1 MEIVPLPQGFGAEVI
16 GFDLAGGESA
26 DDIARLQSAHD
37 RYHLLVFRRGPR
49 LSPARQA
56 QIAGW
61 FGPLG
66 GDGAAPGQPWSFMD
80 NRDAAG
86 RAVLK
91 FHCDM
96 SPLEHPVEGIS
107 LHAVEL
113 PRVPTSTT
121 FVSNA
126 LAWDALEPALQDE
139 LRGMKGLHHYG
150 EAINL
155 AMRWPML
162 EHWHPVC
169 LLHPRTGRE
178 LLFVTE
184 YHTIQ
189 LGELPAERNAALLE
203 QLFGL
208 LYAPAMRYE
217 HTWELGDL
225 LIWDSLAVQ
234 HARTREADPADGP
247 RVLQRVSLG
256 THSIGSQI
264 AARAREQGIQP
275 TA

>member
-1 MEIVPLPQGFGAEVI
+1 MDLVPLPQGFGVEVREC
-16 GFDLAGGESA
+16 DLAAALSA
-26 DDIARLQSAHD
+26 ADVARLQAAYDEH
-37 RYHLLVFRRGPR
+37 HLLVFPRGSR
-49 LSPARQA
+49 LSPDRQA
-56 QIAGW
+56 EVAGW

-66 GDGAAPGQPWSFMD
+66 GDGTGPDQPWSFMD

-96 SPLEHPVEGIS
+96 SPLAHPVEGIS
-107 LHAVEL
+107 LHALKL

-121 FVSNA
+121 FVSNV
-126 LAWDALEPALQDE
+126 LAWDALEADLQAE
-139 LRGMKGLHHYG
+139 LRGIKGLHRYG

-155 AMRWPML
+155 DLRWPLL

-169 LLHPRTGRE
+169 LKHPRTGRE

-184 YHTIQ
+184 YHTVQ
-189 LGELPAERNAALLE
+189 LGDLPAERNAALLA

-208 LYAPAMRYE
+208 LYASAMRYE
-217 HTWELGDL
+217 HVWQLGDL
-225 LIWDSLAVQ
+225 VVWDSLAVQ

-256 THSIGSQI
+256 AHSIGSQI
-264 AARAREQGIQP
+264 AAEARRQGLQP
-275 TA
+275 AA

>member
-1 MEIVPLPQGFGAEVI
+1 MEIVPLPQGFGAEVS
-16 GFDLAGGESA
+16 GLDLSGPVLPET
-26 DDIARLQSAHD
+26 IARLQAAYDAH
-37 RYHLLVFRRGPR
+37 HLLVFPRASR

-56 QIAGW
+56 EIAGW

-66 GDGAAPGQPWSFMD
+66 GDGMAPDQPWSFMD

-96 SPLEHPVEGIS
+96 SPLEFPVEGIS

-126 LAWDALEPALQDE
+126 RAWDALDPALQAE
-139 LRGMKGLHHYG
+139 LRGMKALHHYG
-150 EAINL
+150 EAISL
-155 AMRWPML
+155 ALRWPLL

-169 LLHPRTGRE
+169 LKHPHTGRE

-184 YHTIQ
+184 YHTVQ
-189 LGELPAERNAALLE
+189 LDDLPPDRNTALLE
-203 QLFGL
+203 QLFAL

-217 HTWELGDL
+217 HVWQLGDL
-225 LIWDSLAVQ
+225 VVWDSLAVQ

-256 THSIGSQI
+256 AHSIGSQI
-264 AARAREQGIQP
+264 AEAARQQGLQP
-275 TA
+275 VA